1 MNKTL
6 KRIITNPRVL
16 ILLTFV
22 LLSIWAINP
31 KLDTGVTIQSVDAD
45 SPATQATP
53 SQIPSQD
60 QPILQ
65 SINGQTLADTDQYY
79 QALQQ
84 LSPGETVSLKIN
96 DQTYFVDLPEN
107 KTDPGITVRDE
118 PSTNIQQGL
127 DLAGGTRVILEPVRE
142 VNSTERTIILNNIEQ
157 RVNAFGLSDARVTGA
172 SDLSG
177 AQFFIVEV
185 PGVSREDV
193 TSLLRQQGNFEAQ
206 IGNETAFTGDD
217 IQYVCRSA
225 QCSGLVRNGCAPS
238 AENTY
243 SCQHRFSITIS
254 EQAAQ
259 NQASITSDLQ
269 VRGGSLSENITFFI
283 DGTQVQSLTISSS
296 LQGQETRELSISG
309 TGNGPTIQEARQ
321 DSLNEMRQTQAI
333 LETGSLPVELRIVK
347 TDTISPALGAE
358 FLSSALQ
365 AGLLAIL
372 VVVGIVILRYREW
385 RISIPMAL
393 TMLSEVT
400 ILLGA
405 ASLIGWNIDMAAV
418 AAIIIAVGS
427 GVDDQIVITDE
438 TIGRNKN
445 EDRDWA
451 AKLKKAFFI
460 IMAAYFTLVVAML
473 PLLVAGAGL
482 LKGFAITTIIGVTAG
497 VLISRPAY
505 AAVVEIILGEEQ
517 TEEA

>member
-1 MNKTL
+1 
-6 KRIITNPRVL
+6 
-16 ILLTFV
+16 
-22 LLSIWAINP
+22 
-31 KLDTGVTIQSVDAD
+31 
-45 SPATQATP
+45 
-53 SQIPSQD
+53 
-60 QPILQ
+60 
-65 SINGQTLADTDQYY
+65 
-79 QALQQ
+79 
-84 LSPGETVSLKIN
+84 
-96 DQTYFVDLPEN
+96 
-107 KTDPGITVRDE
+107 
-118 PSTNIQQGL
+118 
-127 DLAGGTRVILEPVRE
+127 
-142 VNSTERTIILNNIEQ
+142 
-157 RVNAFGLSDARVTGA
+157 
-172 SDLSG
+172 
-177 AQFFIVEV
+177 
-185 PGVSREDV
+185 
-193 TSLLRQQGNFEAQ
+193 
-206 IGNETAFTGDD
+206 
-217 IQYVCRSA
+217 VCRST

-385 RISIPMAL
+385 RISFPMAL